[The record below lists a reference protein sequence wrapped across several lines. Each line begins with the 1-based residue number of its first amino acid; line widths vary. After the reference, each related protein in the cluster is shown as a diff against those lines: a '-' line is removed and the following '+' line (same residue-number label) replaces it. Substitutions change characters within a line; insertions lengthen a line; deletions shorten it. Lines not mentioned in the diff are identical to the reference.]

1 MSEASHGEPVLELEV
16 VQLRVEAD
24 GVLSVVLADPQR
36 RLLPTWDPGAHI
48 DLWLSDAVRQYSLC
62 GDPHNRREYR
72 IAVLHTE
79 DSRGG
84 SRYIHESLRPGQVID
99 VGGPRNHFALV
110 EAKEYIFIAGGIG
123 ITPILTMLSAAG
135 DNWTLAYGGRTR
147 ASMAYRD
154 DLEADPR
161 VQLCPQDEL
170 GLLDLPAVL
179 GEPRPDVAVYC
190 CGPEPLLA
198 AVEQACTDW
207 PEGTLHVE
215 RFTAREF
222 DTSEDVAFDILGQ
235 RSGTRV
241 TVSPG
246 ESALDALAQVG
257 ISLPYACRDGVC
269 GSCQTRVLEGIP
281 EHRDA
286 MTELDDVTTIMPCV
300 SRAQTPQLVL
310 DL

>member
-1 MSEASHGEPVLELEV
+1 MPESSHVESILELEV
-16 VQLRVEAD
+16 VQLRVEAV

-36 RLLPTWDPGAHI
+36 RLLPAWAPGAHI
-48 DLWLSDAVRQYSLC
+48 DLWLPDVVRQYSLC

-84 SRYIHESLRPGQVID
+84 SRYIHEALRPGDVID

-110 EAKEYIFIAGGIG
+110 EAKEYVFIAGGIG
-123 ITPILTMLSAAG
+123 ITPILPMLPAAG
-135 DNWTLAYGGRTR
+135 DNWTLTYGGRTR
-147 ASMAYRD
+147 ESMAYRG

-161 VQLCPQDEL
+161 VQIRPQDEF

-179 GEPRPDVAVYC
+179 GEPRSNVAVYC
-190 CGPEPLLA
+190 CGPEPLLK
-198 AVEQACTDW
+198 AVEQACIEW

-222 DTSEDVAFDILGQ
+222 DLTEDVAFEILGQ
-235 RSGTRV
+235 RSGIRV
-241 TVSPG
+241 TVPPG
-246 ESALDALAQVG
+246 ESALDVLAQVG